1 MHFNKQLDKLIFRKQ
16 HKRLLD
22 ESLLDVRQKNAKN
35 LSDEQFQQI
44 MSYDPIISQV
54 PSLNDTTMATTNESF
69 SRWLLKMYKSGEL
82 QDKEPQLIQ
91 KLLSDF
97 ERAKKRRNLLPNNDI
112 NSYKKIDDLQNALS
126 NIDNNLTTNQK
137 NKDARKAQN
146 VIKKELT
153 PGMYLNGGAELLYT
167 NDNWEVWTPHTYE
180 GSKALRHGAVW
191 CTGGDT
197 PSFYNSYTEDGQL
210 YIIINKNDKD
220 EKYQLFVPFAGQYTS
235 REREFRDKD
244 NESLKFREFVH
255 NNNLVD
261 FFLTQDNVT
270 NSYENLDDPNIDDE
284 WDEDKELEIMYEY
297 NLDYD
302 DGGLL
307 YITLDYNDLI
317 RRTYYTTDDEYK
329 DFASNGYLEDGIQ
342 NWEKYVGDVIAE
354 DDFIDEVDWKST
366 DLMELYKFFK
376 KDSGL
381 TEYTF
386 EDFIGSLFEGASHYD
401 SNHQMKSEIFNWF
414 NSRENNWE
422 HKVRMSISQSYL
434 DDPYISFI
442 YNSLKDNGWDPP
454 TPDYNSRFGYNRENR
469 YQNYLDKFKNNFIYT
484 LDDCHTVQEFYE
496 EYADRGNKDY
506 RDIIDNLDI
515 GIYESMGDIDTS
527 DCDWS
532 NYSDEN
538 ASDDAKSIVDIFM
551 SKQEWN
557 DFISSDYNEDEN
569 NSENNDKKNNSED
582 DDEDS
587 IRVSENDN
595 YIVFHNDNSI
605 FYVSKKDIDE
615 KISYYN
621 RWNEINLHGLPS
633 EIIREQIAVLPT
645 QRIKEI
651 LMKYGDLDDNLKG
664 YLEKVSNDDKINEDY
679 ISYHL
684 STFIENILRNYIKV
698 KSNKKEDKIDESL
711 FEPDW

>member
-1 MHFNKQLDKLIFRKQ
+1 MFLNNQLDNIIFKKQ

-22 ESLLDVRQKNAKN
+22 ESLLDVRQKNASN
-35 LSDEQFQQI
+35 LSDEEFKQI
-44 MSYDPIISQV
+44 MSYDPIISQIDNLDDV
-54 PSLNDTTMATTNESF
+54 TMASTNESF
-69 SRWLLKMYKSGEL
+69 SRWLLKMFKNGSL
-82 QDKEPQLIQ
+82 QNAEPEQVR
-91 KLLSDF
+91 KLLQDF

-112 NSYKKIDDLQNALS
+112 NAYKKIDDLKNAL
-126 NIDNNLTTNQK
+126 DNTYRNLTINQK
-137 NKDARKAQN
+137 NKDARKAQSIFN
-146 VIKKELT
+146 QKLK

-255 NNNLVD
+255 DNDLVD
-261 FFLTQDNVT
+261 FFITQDNVT

-284 WDEDKELEIMYEY
+284 WDDEREGEIAYQY
-297 NLDYD
+297 DLGYD
-302 DGGLL
+302 DYTGEVCM
-307 YITLDYNDLI
+307 YISYSDLVRSTNYTSDDDYQD
-317 RRTYYTTDDEYK
+317 Y
-329 DFASNGYLEDGIQ
+329 ASHGYLEDGIQ
-342 NWEKYVGDVIAE
+342 GDYDRYISDVIGE
-354 DDFIDEVDWKST
+354 DEFISAVDWEST

-386 EDFIGSLFEGASHYD
+386 EDFIGTLFEGASHYNGD
-401 SNHQMKSEIFNWF
+401 HYMKQEIFDWF
-414 NSRENNWE
+414 NNREYGWE
-422 HKVRMSISQSYL
+422 QKVRDSISQSYL
-434 DDPYISFI
+434 DEPYALFISNALRENGWNPPRPN
-442 YNSLKDNGWDPP
+442 YNS
-454 TPDYNSRFGYNRENR
+454 YSYNRDNR
-469 YQNYLDKFKNNFIYT
+469 YENYLESFSNSFKYVI
-484 LDDCHTVQEFYE
+484 DDCHSIQQFWED
-496 EYADRGNKDY
+496 YADRGNKDP
-506 RDIIDNLDI
+506 RDVIDDLGI
-515 GIYESMGDIDTS
+515 GIRERDGDIDTS
-527 DCDWS
+527 DCNWS
-532 NYSDEN
+532 DYSYVN

-551 SKQEWN
+551 SNQEWN

-569 NSENNDKKNNSED
+569 NSEN

-587 IRVSENDN
+587 IRVSENNKYIAFHDN
-595 YIVFHNDNSI
+595 NPI

-633 EIIREQIAVLPT
+633 EIIREQIAILPT

-679 ISYHL
+679 IFYHL

-698 KSNKKEDKIDESL
+698 KSDKKEDKIDESL

>member
-1 MHFNKQLDKLIFRKQ
+1 MFFNNQLDKLIFRKQ

-22 ESLLDVRQKNAKN
+22 ESLLDVRQKNANN
-35 LSDEQFQQI
+35 LSDEEFKQI
-44 MSYDPIISQV
+44 MSYDPNISQINNLDDV
-54 PSLNDTTMATTNESF
+54 TMASTNESF
-69 SRWLLKMYKSGEL
+69 SRWLLKMFKNGSL
-82 QDKEPQLIQ
+82 QNAEPEQVR

-197 PSFYNSYTEDGQL
+197 PNFYNSYTEDGQL
-210 YIIINKNDKD
+210 YIIINKNDKN
-220 EKYQLFVPFAGQYTS
+220 EKYQLFVPFANQYS
-235 REREFRDKD
+235 DHQREFRDKD

-255 NNNLVD
+255 NNDLVD
-261 FFLTQDNVT
+261 FFITQDNVT
-270 NSYENLDDPNIDDE
+270 NSYENLEDPNIDDE
-284 WDEDKELEIMYEY
+284 WDDEREDEIAYQY
-297 NLDYD
+297 DLDYD
-302 DGGLL
+302 DYTGEVCMFISYSDLVRDTN
-307 YITLDYNDLI
+307 YTSVDDYQ
-317 RRTYYTTDDEYK
+317 
-329 DFASNGYLEDGIQ
+329 DFASHGYLEDGIQ
-342 NWEKYVGDVIAE
+342 GDYDRYISDVISE
-354 DDFIDEVDWKST
+354 DGFINQVDWEST

-381 TEYTF
+381 AEYTF
-386 EDFIGSLFEGASHYD
+386 EDFIGSLFEGASHYNGD
-401 SNHQMKSEIFNWF
+401 HYMKQEIFDWF
-414 NSRENNWE
+414 NNREYGWE
-422 HKVRMSISQSYL
+422 QKVRDSITSSYL
-434 DDPYISFI
+434 DEPYASFI
-442 YNSLKDNGWDPP
+442 YNALKDNGWNPP
-454 TPDYNSRFGYNRENR
+454 SPNYNSYSYNRDNR
-469 YQNYLDKFKNNFIYT
+469 YENYLESFSNSFKYVI
-484 LDDCHTVQEFYE
+484 DDCHSIQQFWE
-496 EYADRGNKDY
+496 EYTDRGNKDIS
-506 RDIIDNLDI
+506 DVIDDLGI
-515 GIYESMGDIDTS
+515 GIYERDGDIDTS
-527 DCDWS
+527 DCDWYTYSS
-532 NYSDEN
+532 NY

-557 DFISSDYNEDEN
+557 DFISSDYDEEEN
-569 NSENNDKKNNSED
+569 NTEN

-595 YIVFHNDNSI
+595 YIAFHDDKSL
-605 FYVSKKDIDE
+605 FYVSKKDMKKMIE
-615 KISYYN
+615 NYE
-621 RWNEINLHGLPS
+621 RWGEFESWGIPQA
-633 EIIREQIAVLPT
+633 IIREQIAVLPT

-651 LMKYGDLDDNLKG
+651 LIKYGDLDDNSKG
-664 YLEKVSNDDKINEDY
+664 YLEKVSDNEKINEDY

-684 STFIENILRNYIKV
+684 STFIENFLKNYVIY

>member
-22 ESLLDVRQKNAKN
+22 ESLLDVRQKNANN
-35 LSDEQFQQI
+35 LSDEEFKQI
-44 MSYDPIISQV
+44 MSYDPIISQINNLDDV
-54 PSLNDTTMATTNESF
+54 TMASTNESF
-69 SRWLLKMYKSGEL
+69 SRWLLKMFKNGSL
-82 QDKEPQLIQ
+82 QNAEPEQVR

-197 PSFYNSYTEDGQL
+197 PNFYNSYTEDGQL
-210 YIIINKNDKD
+210 YIIINKNDKN
-220 EKYQLFVPFAGQYTS
+220 EKYQLFVPFANQYS
-235 REREFRDKD
+235 DHQREFRDKD
-244 NESLKFREFVH
+244 NESLKFREFIH
-255 NNNLVD
+255 NNDLVD
-261 FFLTQDNVT
+261 FFITQDNVT
-270 NSYENLDDPNIDDE
+270 NSYENLEDPNIDDE
-284 WDEDKELEIMYEY
+284 WDDEREDEIAYQY
-297 NLDYD
+297 DLGYD
-302 DGGLL
+302 DYTGEVCMFISYSDLVRDTN
-307 YITLDYNDLI
+307 YTSVDDYQ
-317 RRTYYTTDDEYK
+317 
-329 DFASNGYLEDGIQ
+329 DFASHGYLEDGIQ
-342 NWEKYVGDVIAE
+342 GDYDRYISDVIGE
-354 DDFIDEVDWKST
+354 DEFINQVDWEST

-381 TEYTF
+381 TEYSF
-386 EDFIGSLFEGASHYD
+386 EDFINTLFEGASHYNGD
-401 SNHQMKSEIFNWF
+401 HYANQEIADWLND
-414 NSRENNWE
+414 REYGWE
-422 HKVRMSISQSYL
+422 QKVRDSISQSYL
-434 DDPYISFI
+434 DEPYTSFI
-442 YNSLKDNGWDPP
+442 YNALKDNGWNPP
-454 TPDYNSRFGYNRENR
+454 TPNYNSYSYNRYNR
-469 YQNYLDKFKNNFIYT
+469 YENYLESFSNSFKYII
-484 LDDCHTVQEFYE
+484 DDCHSIQEFWE
-496 EYADRGNKDY
+496 EYTDRGNKDL
-506 RDIIDNLDI
+506 RDVINDLGI
-515 GIYESMGDIDTS
+515 GIYERDGDIDTS
-527 DCDWS
+527 DCNWDT
-532 NYSDEN
+532 YSSDY

-557 DFISSDYNEDEN
+557 DFISSNYDEEEDNTEN
-569 NSENNDKKNNSED
+569 

-587 IRVSENDN
+587 VRVSENDN
-595 YIVFHNDNSI
+595 YITFHDDKSL
-605 FYVSKKDIDE
+605 FYVSKQDMKKMIE
-615 KISYYN
+615 NYE
-621 RWNEINLHGLPS
+621 RWGEFESWGIPQA
-633 EIIREQIAVLPT
+633 IIREQIAVLPT

-651 LMKYGDLDDNLKG
+651 LIKYGDLDDNSKG
-664 YLEKVSNDDKINEDY
+664 YLEKVSDNEKINEDY

-684 STFIENILRNYIKV
+684 STFIETFLKNYVIY

>member
-22 ESLLDVRQKNAKN
+22 ESLLDVRQKNANN
-35 LSDEQFQQI
+35 LSDEEFKQI
-44 MSYDPIISQV
+44 MSYDPIISQIDNLDDV
-54 PSLNDTTMATTNESF
+54 TMASTNESF
-69 SRWLLKMYKSGEL
+69 SRWLLKMFKNGSL
-82 QDKEPQLIQ
+82 QNAEPEQVR
-91 KLLSDF
+91 KLLQDF

-197 PSFYNSYTEDGQL
+197 PNFYNSYTEDGQL
-210 YIIINKNDKD
+210 YIIINKNDKN
-220 EKYQLFVPFAGQYTS
+220 EKYQLFVPFANQYS
-235 REREFRDKD
+235 DHQREFRDKN

-255 NNNLVD
+255 NNDLVD
-261 FFLTQDNVT
+261 FFMTQDNVT
-270 NSYENLDDPNIDDE
+270 NSYEDLDNPNVDDE
-284 WDEDKELEIMYEY
+284 WDDEREDEIAYQY
-297 NLDYD
+297 DLGYD
-302 DGGLL
+302 DYTGEVCM
-307 YITLDYNDLI
+307 YISYSNLVRSTNYTSVDDYQD
-317 RRTYYTTDDEYK
+317 Y
-329 DFASNGYLEDGIQ
+329 ASHGYLENGIQ
-342 NWEKYVGDVIAE
+342 GDYDRYISDVIGE
-354 DDFIDEVDWKST
+354 DGFINQVDWEST

-381 TEYTF
+381 AEYTF
-386 EDFIGSLFEGASHYD
+386 EDFIGSLFEGASHYNGD
-401 SNHQMKSEIFNWF
+401 HYMKQEIFDWF
-414 NSRENNWE
+414 NNREYGWE
-422 HKVRMSISQSYL
+422 QKVRDSISQSYL
-434 DDPYISFI
+434 DDPYVSFI
-442 YNSLKDNGWDPP
+442 SKALRENSWNPPRPNYNI
-454 TPDYNSRFGYNRENR
+454 YNRYDRLNS
-469 YQNYLDKFKNNFIYT
+469 YLESFSNSFKYVIA
-484 LDDCHTVQEFYE
+484 DCHSIQQFWE
-496 EYADRGNKDY
+496 EYTDRGNKDIS
-506 RDIIDNLDI
+506 DVIDDLYV
-515 GIYESMGDIDTS
+515 GIYERDGDIDTS
-527 DCDWS
+527 DCDWY
-532 NYSDEN
+532 NYSSEY

-557 DFISSDYNEDEN
+557 DFISSDYDEEEN
-569 NSENNDKKNNSED
+569 NTENDN
-582 DDEDS
+582 EDS

-595 YIVFHNDNSI
+595 YITFHDDKSL
-605 FYVSKKDIDE
+605 FYVSKQDMKKMIE
-615 KISYYN
+615 NYE
-621 RWNEINLHGLPS
+621 RWGEFESWGIPQA
-633 EIIREQIAVLPT
+633 IIREQIAVLPI

-651 LMKYGDLDDNLKG
+651 LIKYGDLDDNSKG

-684 STFIENILRNYIKV
+684 STFIENFLKNYVIY

>member
-22 ESLLDVRQKNAKN
+22 ESLLDVRQKNANN
-35 LSDEQFQQI
+35 LSDEEFKQI
-44 MSYDPIISQV
+44 MSYDPIISQIDNLDDV
-54 PSLNDTTMATTNESF
+54 TMASTNESF
-69 SRWLLKMYKSGEL
+69 SRWLLKMFKNGSL
-82 QDKEPQLIQ
+82 QNAEPEQVR

-197 PSFYNSYTEDGQL
+197 PNFYNSYTEDGQL
-210 YIIINKNDKD
+210 YIIINKNDKN
-220 EKYQLFVPFAGQYTS
+220 EKYQLFVPFANQYS
-235 REREFRDKD
+235 DHQREFRDKD
-244 NESLKFREFVH
+244 NESLKFREFIH
-255 NNNLVD
+255 NNDLVD
-261 FFLTQDNVT
+261 FFITQDNVT
-270 NSYENLDDPNIDDE
+270 NSYENLEDPNIDDD
-284 WDEDKELEIMYEY
+284 WDDEREDEIAYQY
-297 NLDYD
+297 DLGYD
-302 DGGLL
+302 DYTGEVCMFISYSNLVRDTN
-307 YITLDYNDLI
+307 YTSVDDYQD
-317 RRTYYTTDDEYK
+317 Y
-329 DFASNGYLEDGIQ
+329 ASHGYLEDGIQ
-342 NWEKYVGDVIAE
+342 GDYDRYISDVIGE
-354 DDFIDEVDWKST
+354 DGFINQVDWEST

-381 TEYTF
+381 AEYTF
-386 EDFIGSLFEGASHYD
+386 EDFIGSLFEGASHYNGD
-401 SNHQMKSEIFNWF
+401 HYMKQGIFDWF
-414 NSRENNWE
+414 NNREYGWE
-422 HKVRMSISQSYL
+422 QKVRDSISQSYL
-434 DDPYISFI
+434 DGPYASFI
-442 YNSLKDNGWDPP
+442 YNALQKNGWNPP
-454 TPDYNSRFGYNRENR
+454 TPNYNSYSYNRYNR
-469 YQNYLDKFKNNFIYT
+469 YENYLESFSNNFKYVI
-484 LDDCHTVQEFYE
+484 DDCHSIQEFWE
-496 EYADRGNKDY
+496 EYADRGNKDL
-506 RDIIDNLDI
+506 RDVINDLGI
-515 GIYESMGDIDTS
+515 GIYERDGDIDTS
-527 DCDWS
+527 DCDWYT
-532 NYSDEN
+532 YSSEN

-557 DFISSDYNEDEN
+557 EFISSDYNEDEN
-569 NSENNDKKNNSED
+569 NSEN

-587 IRVSENDN
+587 ISASENDN
-595 YIVFHNDNSI
+595 YITFHNNKI
-605 FYVSKKDIDE
+605 VFYVSKKDMKKMIE
-615 KISYYN
+615 NYE
-621 RWNEINLHGLPS
+621 RWGEFENWGIPQA
-633 EIIREQIAVLPT
+633 IIREQIAILPT

-651 LMKYGDLDDNLKG
+651 LMNYGDLDDNSKG

-684 STFIENILRNYIKV
+684 STFIENFLKNYVIY

>member
-1 MHFNKQLDKLIFRKQ
+1 MHFNKQLDKLIFRNQ

-44 MSYDPIISQV
+44 MSYDPNISQL
-54 PSLNDTTMATTNESF
+54 PSLDDVSMANTNESF

-126 NIDNNLTTNQK
+126 NIDNNLTINQK

-146 VIKKELT
+146 VIKKELK

-167 NDNWEVWTPHTYE
+167 NNDWEVWTPHTYE

-197 PSFYNSYTEDGQL
+197 PGFYNSYTEDGQL
-210 YIIINKNDKD
+210 YIIINKNDKN
-220 EKYQLFVPFAGQYTS
+220 EKYQLFVPFAYQYS
-235 REREFRDKD
+235 NRQREFRDKD

-414 NSRENNWE
+414 NNRENNWE

-506 RDIIDNLDI
+506 RDVIDNLDI

-538 ASDDAKSIVDIFM
+538 ASYDAKSIVDIFM

-557 DFISSDYNEDEN
+557 DFISSDYDENEN
-569 NSENNDKKNNSED
+569 NSENN
-582 DDEDS
+582 DEDS

-595 YIVFHNDNSI
+595 YIAFHDDKSI

-621 RWNEINLHGLPS
+621 RWNEIDLHGLPS
-633 EIIREQIAVLPT
+633 EIIREQIAILPT

-651 LMKYGDLDDNLKG
+651 LMKYSDLNNNQKES
-664 YLEKVSNDDKINEDY
+664 LEKVSDNEKINEEY
-679 ISYHL
+679 LYQHL
-684 STFIENILRNYIKV
+684 YTFIGNILRNYIKV